1 MNFRNL
7 PRRPLCAELLERCGD
22 THGQKNI
29 SCVSNNMS
37 SGGATPRYGPDLHR
51 GMKKYIRDI
60 IDDLNKPGNKDFVPV
75 LPQAPTGGKT
85 VYLDPPKLEPDPQD
99 LDNQDLSADPQ
110 QRVEQLDYQAQQNEE
125 RETLG

>member
-1 MNFRNL
+1 
-7 PRRPLCAELLERCGD
+7 
-22 THGQKNI
+22 
-29 SCVSNNMS
+29 
-37 SGGATPRYGPDLHR
+37 
-51 GMKKYIRDI
+51 MKKYIRDI

>member
-1 MNFRNL
+1 
-7 PRRPLCAELLERCGD
+7 
-22 THGQKNI
+22 
-29 SCVSNNMS
+29 MS
-37 SGGATPRYGPDLHR
+37 SGSAAPRYGPDLHR
-51 GMKKYIRDI
+51 DMKKYIRDI

-110 QRVEQLDYQAQQNEE
+110 ERVEQLDYQAQQNEE